1 MKRTFLKNWMV
12 AALLAGACCG
22 MAACDDDDD
31 KGGTTPPPTDP
42 DITAVCGEY
51 AGTMTVVEV
60 APAGDGG
67 AEEPAGTSVDATVTS
82 QAIEFADFPVRDLIV
97 KILGTEEGID
107 GILAAIGTVSYE
119 VPYMAQMNGEETVVE
134 MTLTPEPLKLTLS
147 DDAEEP
153 TETEIEVTIEA
164 TAGSYTLETGKLGFG
179 LSVAQIK
186 VGGTDL
192 DGFESFSLD
201 FDLAKK

>member
-1 MKRTFLKNWMV
+1 M
-12 AALLAGACCG
+12 
-22 MAACDDDDD
+22 
-31 KGGTTPPPTDP
+31 
-42 DITAVCGEY
+42 
-51 AGTMTVVEV
+51 
-60 APAGDGG
+60 
-67 AEEPAGTSVDATVTS
+67 TS

-153 TETEIEVTIEA
+153 TEIEVTIEA

>member
-1 MKRTFLKNWMV
+1 MKRTFLKNWMA

-22 MAACDDDDD
+22 MVACDDDDD

-51 AGTMTVVEV
+51 AGTMVVVEDS
-60 APAGDGG
+60 PKSDDGS
-67 AEEPAGTSVDATVTS
+67 EEPAGTAVDAAVTDR
-82 QAIEFADFPVRDLIV
+82 AIEFADFPVRDLIV
-97 KILGTEEGID
+97 KILGTEEGVD
-107 GILAAIGTVSYE
+107 EILAAIGTVSYE
-119 VPYMAQMNGEETVVE
+119 VPYTAQMSGDESAVE
-134 MTLTPEPLKLTLS
+134 MTLTPETLNLTLS
-147 DDAEEP
+147 DGAEEP

-164 TAGSYTLETGKLGFG
+164 TAGTYTLETGKLGFG